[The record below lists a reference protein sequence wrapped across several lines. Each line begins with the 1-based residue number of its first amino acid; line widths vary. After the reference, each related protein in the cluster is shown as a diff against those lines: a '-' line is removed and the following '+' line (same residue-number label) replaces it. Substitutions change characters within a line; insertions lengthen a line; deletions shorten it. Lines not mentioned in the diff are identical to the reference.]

1 MKTANIAFVAVAL
14 MSVALLAAPASVMA
28 DGGKMVVVNYLWPSP
43 PPPPPTVM
51 NFGNA
56 VQKPQL
62 PPVRAFEDQHT
73 NDYVQ
78 KADPDAKNVE
88 MSDDNSYRVVLPK
101 PGGDGDVL
109 KGWNPL
115 DPESVETDWS
125 RWLEEWSTKLSR
137 NTVGADERETSRANF
152 ATGFLN
158 VPDYVYS
165 APSQDAVVAWNGH
178 EELLILSTNEKSTL
192 PEGSA
197 MLSVIPLPGKPISVE
212 RASLRSIAIA
222 KAIFVEKV
230 GEHLP
235 QVIGSVFTTKIGVH
249 SVFVMDIESKDDFL
263 SKVQYSIAN
272 FYNNKAA
279 AVITPDALKVVEQYL
294 KEGFRYFA
302 FDLTFVDNEFSTK
315 EAIAYRF
322 ESQYLYFPLRISQVG
337 GVGDTVVDLT
347 VLSTLGDKKMTFTKR
362 SGVSGSYPGLTT
374 FFAPESFSSTDLA
387 DIDASLPSLFGNQTV
402 YGRRILL
409 RTHRIDGFQND
420 FETVPL
426 Q

>member
-1 MKTANIAFVAVAL
+1 MKTANIAFVAVVL
-14 MSVALLAAPASVMA
+14 LSVALLAAPASVMA

-62 PPVRAFEDQHT
+62 PPARAFEDQHT

-137 NTVGADERETSRANF
+137 NTVGADEREKSHAGF

-158 VPDYVYS
+158 GPDNVYY
-165 APSQDAVVAWNGH
+165 ALNQNAVVAWNGH
-178 EELLILSTNEKSTL
+178 EELLILSTNEKSLL

-212 RASLRSIAIA
+212 RASLRSFAAA
-222 KAIFVEKV
+222 KAIWVEKN

-235 QVIGSVFTTKIGVH
+235 QVIRSVFTTKIGVH
-249 SVFVMDIESKDDFL
+249 SVFVMEIESKDDFL

-294 KEGFRYFA
+294 KEGFHYFA
-302 FDLTFVDNEFSTK
+302 FDLTFVDDEYSTK

-322 ESQYLYFPLRISQVG
+322 ESSYIYFPLRISQVG
-337 GVGDTVVDLT
+337 GVGDTFVDLV
-347 VLSTLGDKKMTFTKR
+347 VLTPMGEKKLTFSSR
-362 SGVSGSYPGLTT
+362 SGIDGRDGSLGTKFVREP
-374 FFAPESFSSTDLA
+374 FSSKDLA

-402 YGRRILL
+402 YGRRITF
-409 RTHRIDGFQND
+409 RSYKIDGFQND
-420 FETVPL
+420 FELIPSN
-426 Q
+426 

>member
-14 MSVALLAAPASVMA
+14 MSVALLAAPEYVMA

-109 KGWNPL
+109 KDWNPL

-125 RWLEEWSTKLSR
+125 RWLEDWLTKQSR
-137 NTVGADERETSRANF
+137 NKADADERETIH
-152 ATGFLN
+152 TGFSFFG
-158 VPDYVYS
+158 PDYVYS
-165 APSQDAVVAWNGH
+165 APNQNAVVAWNGH
-178 EELLILSTNEKSTL
+178 EELLILSTNEKSLL

-212 RASLRSIAIA
+212 RASLTSFAIA

-249 SVFVMDIESKDDFL
+249 SVFVMEIESKDDFL
-263 SKVQYSIAN
+263 SKVQCSIAN
-272 FYNNKAA
+272 FYDNKAA

-302 FDLTFVDNEFSTK
+302 FDLTFVDNELSTK

-337 GVGDTVVDLT
+337 GVGNTIVDLV
-347 VLSTLGDKKMTFTKR
+347 VLSTLGDKKMTFTPR
-362 SGVSGSYPGLTT
+362 SGVGVNYPKLVTK
-374 FFAPESFSSTDLA
+374 FAPEPFSPEDLA
-387 DIDASLPSLFGNQTV
+387 YIDASLPSLFKNQTV
-402 YGRRILL
+402 YGRYITFPVRN
-409 RTHRIDGFQND
+409 IDSIQND